1 MASANNHLKQFRD
14 IVAQRF
20 ATKVV
25 EDRSDSPP
33 KPAPPQIAMAK

>member
-25 EDRSDSPP
+25 EEKAPPP
-33 KPAPPQIAMAK
+33 KAAPPEVALGK